1 VVLGCKMRRGRAKRR
16 ETDAPAEG
24 LSRYSPHLNNERT
37 VCEGEGNGMW
47 KCVMP
52 CKSQR
57 GPGVTM
63 QQPAV
68 GCIRQRGVL
77 LLNCGLDTCI
87 ELVVRRV
94 QRCERLTAGQ
104 ADLPELLYA
113 STGGAQ
119 VNSGYTARQGAGNK
133 LEYVT

>member
-1 VVLGCKMRRGRAKRR
+1 
-16 ETDAPAEG
+16 
-24 LSRYSPHLNNERT
+24 
-37 VCEGEGNGMW
+37 
-47 KCVMP
+47 
-52 CKSQR
+52 
-57 GPGVTM
+57 M